1 MLQRLEVLRSE
12 KCNNIDAMSIA
23 PLSMPED
30 LATPIIA
37 SRAKIAA
44 DLPPEYRAELQ
55 HFLLAHE
62 SLQDHELVR
71 RLAETFTIDNFPAN
85 AYAAEGLLISKV
97 NHGFWEHFAYMHASP
112 GHRTTYR
119 DVNLPLRENQYLTG
133 DFLDVLTA
141 SMLGSLPLSSID
153 RFVSCTTGVQ
163 TFSDCL
169 GAPWASGTGNFEN
182 YKLSDFKRG
191 AVRGL
196 LAFAHLHKM
205 SSSASQVP
213 LRFHDSYS
221 NNKSFEDGILL
232 DTLCR
237 SANEDTVCLIMGP
250 ERLGGVRV
258 TNWPGRHAFL
268 CLSGNHAQAQWR
280 FNLVNLLSV
289 LKHYDTL
296 DRRVVVLFQGAVLGP
311 LLVRFLA
318 DFIETL
324 TIKVSFL
331 DLGRLLDIAY
341 EADISKT
348 GSPLPNRSFDS
359 KNMLNIVECG
369 DTIFQEA

>member
-1 MLQRLEVLRSE
+1 
-12 KCNNIDAMSIA
+12 
-23 PLSMPED
+23 
-30 LATPIIA
+30 
-37 SRAKIAA
+37 
-44 DLPPEYRAELQ
+44 
-55 HFLLAHE
+55 
-62 SLQDHELVR
+62 
-71 RLAETFTIDNFPAN
+71 
-85 AYAAEGLLISKV
+85 
-97 NHGFWEHFAYMHASP
+97 
-112 GHRTTYR
+112 
-119 DVNLPLRENQYLTG
+119 
-133 DFLDVLTA
+133 
-141 SMLGSLPLSSID
+141 
-153 RFVSCTTGVQ
+153 
-163 TFSDCL
+163 
-169 GAPWASGTGNFEN
+169 
-182 YKLSDFKRG
+182 
-191 AVRGL
+191 
-196 LAFAHLHKM
+196 
-205 SSSASQVP
+205 
-213 LRFHDSYS
+213 
-221 NNKSFEDGILL
+221 
-232 DTLCR
+232 
-237 SANEDTVCLIMGP
+237 
-250 ERLGGVRV
+250 VRV